1 MADRRAFP
9 PDWRLVLLQTRYH
22 NKLFWRTGIA
32 AFFTLAF
39 PLMFLIVF
47 TAVFGNDEIGPLG
60 ITTAQFY
67 APALAVF
74 AVASATYTNLA
85 VGTALAR
92 DEGVL
97 KRMRGTPLPPR
108 LYMAGRVASG
118 VWIALVAVVMM
129 MTVGVVFYGVRII
142 GARLPAALVTFAV
155 GVAAFAALGLMVAA
169 FVKDGESAPA
179 VANATL
185 LPVAFISD
193 VFLPPNEGAPAWLR
207 FAGDFFPLKHFTTAF
222 SGAFNPVLE
231 GNGFAWSAGPGE
243 YAIGEHLAVMALWG
257 AAGVVL
263 AVRYFKWEPR
273 GLERGG
279 KRRRRR
285 EAATG

>member
-1 MADRRAFP
+1 MSEEARFPSDARLAF
-9 PDWRLVLLQTRYH
+9 LQTRYQ

-47 TAVFGNDEIGPLG
+47 TAVFGNDEIEPLG

-85 VGTALAR
+85 VGTAMAR

-97 KRMRGTPLPPR
+97 KRIRGTPLPPAI
-108 LYMAGRVASG
+108 YMAGRVGSA
-118 VWIALVAVVMM
+118 VWIAFIAVLMM
-129 MTVGVVFYGVRII
+129 MTVGVVFYGVEII
-142 GARLPAALVTFAV
+142 GSRVPAATVTFAV
-155 GVAAFAALGLMVAA
+155 GVASFAALGLMVAA

-193 VFLPPNEGAPAWLR
+193 IFLPPTGDAPAWLR

-222 SGAFNPVLE
+222 SGAFNPLLD
-231 GNGFAWSAGPGE
+231 GSGFAWSAGPGE

-257 AAGVVL
+257 AAGVFL
-263 AVRYFKWEPR
+263 ALRYFRWEPR
-273 GLERGG
+273 GLERTGG
-279 KRRRRR
+279 RRRRR
-285 EAATG
+285 RRAGV